1 MDESNA
7 RAAVI
12 EKVEGWLDLFDDDM
26 KPKST
31 DTPIPP
37 QVLELLAKFEEDR
50 SSSTTTTSSTSST
63 SSYPF
68 SLDDTLF
75 QFPSNSGSE
84 EADVW
89 FRRGIAW
96 AHGFNFE
103 EGSRCFQQAL
113 NIQDFSLGH
122 WGLALC
128 QGPYYNRHGARYVK
142 EGQRRDAPTF
152 NIMRAL
158 EHAMEAERRLST
170 LPSDS
175 IQSKLVRAMCVRCR
189 SFATTLVVEEEEEEE
204 KEKEKEVG
212 KSHRGGRCCS
222 AAWPTFADAA
232 ALVGGLTV
240 ALGRR
245 RTATQPSS
253 GPSWL
258 GHPHAQ
264 RDNCCG
270 CCCPPIFGRNGNGV
284 VIVFRRLHDPI
295 VSILVLFNGVR
306 AADRHLAVLAL
317 PEPAGTASHGSAKEI
332 QEGTGGGGEGS
343 PFSLVG

>member
-1 MDESNA
+1 MDESDA

-31 DTPIPP
+31 DTPIPL

-50 SSSTTTTSSTSST
+50 SSSTTTTSSTST
-63 SSYPF
+63 SYPF

-158 EHAMEAERRLST
+158 EHAIEAERRLST

-175 IQSKLVRAMCVRCR
+175 LQSKLVRAMCVRCR
-189 SFATTLVVEEEEEEE
+189 SFAATLVVEVEVEVEEEEEKDKDKDKEQEQQSVQVRTRQQFQDLFE
-204 KEKEKEVG
+204 KCEREY
-212 KSHRGGRCCS
+212 
-222 AAWPTFADAA
+222 ADQLRIVFQVHPDDPNVA
-232 ALVGGLTV
+232 ALF
-240 ALGRR
+240 A
-245 RTATQPSS
+245 SS
-253 GPSWL
+253 LMNLAPWRL
-258 GHPHAQ
+258 WCVF
-264 RDNCCG
+264 DCFF
-270 CCCPPIFGRNGNGV
+270 FGY
-284 VIVFRRLHDPI
+284 
-295 VSILVLFNGVR
+295 S
-306 AADRHLAVLAL
+306 
-317 PEPAGTASHGSAKEI
+317 S
-332 QEGTGGGGEGS
+332 
-343 PFSLVG
+343 FSKYF

>member
-204 KEKEKEVG
+204 KEKEKEQEQEQQSVQVRTRQQFQDLFE
-212 KSHRGGRCCS
+212 KCEREY
-222 AAWPTFADAA
+222 ADQ
-232 ALVGGLTV
+232 L
-240 ALGRR
+240 R
-245 RTATQPSS
+245 
-253 GPSWL
+253 
-258 GHPHAQ
+258 
-264 RDNCCG
+264 
-270 CCCPPIFGRNGNGV
+270 
-284 VIVFRRLHDPI
+284 IVFQAHPDDPNVAAMFASSLMNLAPWRLWCVFDCYF
-295 VSILVLFNGVR
+295 LFGVLFCFKRN
-306 AADRHLAVLAL
+306 
-317 PEPAGTASHGSAKEI
+317 
-332 QEGTGGGGEGS
+332 
-343 PFSLVG
+343 F